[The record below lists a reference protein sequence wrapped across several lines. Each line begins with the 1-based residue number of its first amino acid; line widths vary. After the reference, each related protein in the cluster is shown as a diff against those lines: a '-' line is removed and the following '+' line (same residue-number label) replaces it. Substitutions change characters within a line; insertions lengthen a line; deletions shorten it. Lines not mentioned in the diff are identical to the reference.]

1 MLKSVIYQGDTLLGE
16 VEIHTLNHQQH
27 QHSFN
32 NLFMSKEI
40 RISHFSISSERCSPL
55 SVLHTIS
62 PFGLSFKLEST
73 MTMSQPLCS
82 LHSTCLRENKT
93 AIMQLGEEELHLV
106 AMSSRKNSELYSYF
120 WCFIV
125 GMGLYDSCLI
135 MLNLRCLGI
144 VFDLDET
151 LVVANTM
158 RSFEDRIDALQRKIN
173 TEMDPQRVD
182 GMLAEMKRYHDDKAI
197 LKQYLENDQIVDDG
211 MIYKVQS
218 EVVPAFSDNHPSI
231 VRPLIRLPEK
241 NIILT
246 RINPAVRDT
255 SVLVRLRPAWE
266 DLRNY
271 LTARGRKRFEVYV
284 CTMAEKDYALE
295 MWRLLDPGLKLIN
308 SNELLNR
315 IVCVKAGSRKSLL
328 NVFHASICHPKM
340 ALVIDDRLKV
350 WEEKDQPRVHVV
362 PPFVPYYA
370 PQAEANNTIPVL
382 CVARNV
388 ACNVRGGF
396 YKEFDE
402 GLLQRLADVFYED
415 DVPDIPSPD
424 VSNYLISEDDTSGSN
439 KDPIRFE
446 GISNAE
452 VERRL
457 KETIPAQEVVSN
469 LDARPAPLRPGTASS
484 NLISQQPSQGSSML
498 FQDKQLSQL
507 GSSVKLLP
515 SLVPSQSSLQGSP
528 SREEGELPE
537 SDIDPD
543 IRRRLLILQHGQ
555 DKRDQMTKDLPYPVR
570 PPVQASQPPVQSHG
584 SWSPLAEEMST
595 RQPNQALP
603 KILPGEFPSESEAK
617 HFDKHQ
623 PSHTSYFY
631 GVEGSVT
638 SDRTRFDYRK
648 PSKEAR
654 RGENRFRL
662 KQLLSNIRSFPGE
675 ESTGPLVNSKKDSYI
690 DRGQDSPVC
699 AETSLEVLQDIAN
712 KCRTKVEFRP
722 ALIDSNELQFSVE
735 VWFAGERIGEGN
747 GRTRKEA
754 QHQASEFS
762 IKALANKYLSTV
774 SPDPTSD
781 CEKLT
786 KLSQKNE
793 SDASGDSTSFGRGPL
808 LKEDRMA
815 MSSTSESSRFLD
827 LKLEG
832 SKKSEDSVFVLKQL
846 CFKEGLALMI
856 KGQPT
861 LSLNSEQ
868 KEEEQAQV
876 EIEGNVL
883 GTGTGS
889 TWEEAKL
896 QAAEEALGNLNSMIG
911 TRKRQSSPKSSQAPP
926 SKRFNSDSSRDPGDT
941 KFHWKMWVDL
951 GGKSLSLLKVEDF
964 CCLEL
969 RRFRF

>member
-1 MLKSVIYQGDTLLGE
+1 MLKSVVYQGNTLLGE
-16 VEIHTLNHQQH
+16 VEIHTLNQH
-27 QHSFN
+27 QHHHHNSFN

-62 PFGLSFKLEST
+62 PLGLSFKMEST
-73 MTMSQPLCS
+73 TMTTMSQLGDSPLAS

-106 AMSSRKNSELYSYF
+106 AMSSRKNSQLYSYF

-158 RSFEDRIDALQRKIN
+158 RSFEDRIDALQRKIS
-173 TEMDPQRVD
+173 TEMDPQRVE
-182 GMLAEMKRYHDDKAI
+182 GMLAEMKRYHDDKSI

-211 MIYKVQS
+211 MAYKIQS
-218 EVVPAFSDNHPSI
+218 EIVPALSDNHPSI

-246 RINPAVRDT
+246 RINPAIRDT

-295 MWRLLDPGLKLIN
+295 MWRLLDPGLNLI
-308 SNELLNR
+308 SSKELLNR

-370 PQAEANNTIPVL
+370 PQAEVNNTIPVL

-402 GLLQRLADVFYED
+402 NLLQRLSDVFYED

-424 VSNYLISEDDTSGSN
+424 VGNYLISEDDTSGSN
-439 KDPIRFE
+439 KDPPRFE

-457 KETIPAQEVVSN
+457 KETIPAQEVVNN
-469 LDARPAPLRPGTASS
+469 LDARPAPLHHAGTTSS
-484 NLISQQPSQGSSML
+484 NTIPQPPSQGPSIL

-507 GSSVKLLP
+507 GSSVKLL
-515 SLVPSQSSLQGSP
+515 SNLGPSQSSFQGSP
-528 SREEGELPE
+528 GREEGELPE

-555 DKRDQMTKDLPYPVR
+555 DKRDQMTKDPPYPVR
-570 PPVQASQPPVQSHG
+570 PPVQASQSPVQSHG

-595 RQPNQALP
+595 RQPNQTLP
-603 KILPGEFPSESEAK
+603 KNLHREFPSESEAN

-623 PSHTSYFY
+623 PSHTSYFH
-631 GVEGSVT
+631 GVESSVT
-638 SDRTRFDYRK
+638 SDKTRFEYRK
-648 PSKEAR
+648 SSKEAR

-662 KQLLSNIRSFPGE
+662 KHSLSNLRSVPGE
-675 ESTGPLVNSKKDSYI
+675 ESNLSPLVNSKKDSHI
-690 DRGQDSPVC
+690 ERGQDSSLH
-699 AETSLEVLQDIAN
+699 AETTLEVLQDIAN

-722 ALIDSNELQFSVE
+722 ALINSTELQFSVE
-735 VWFAGERIGEGN
+735 VWFAGEKIGEGN

-754 QHQASEFS
+754 QHQASECS
-762 IKALANKYLSTV
+762 IKALANKYLSSV
-774 SPDPTSD
+774 STDPTSG
-781 CEKLT
+781 CENLN
-786 KLSQKNE
+786 KLSQKDE
-793 SDASGDSTSFGRGPL
+793 TDALGDSTSFGHWPL
-808 LKEDRMA
+808 LKEDPMA

-896 QAAEEALGNLNSMIG
+896 QAAEEALGSLNSMIG
-911 TRKRQSSPKSSQAPP
+911 TQKRQSSPKLPTDLPMVSVPSQYAH
-926 SKRFNSDSSRDPGDT
+926 KLHIG
-941 KFHWKMWVDL
+941 
-951 GGKSLSLLKVEDF
+951 SLV
-964 CCLEL
+964 
-969 RRFRF
+969 